1 MRIGDRP
8 RQSPTSG
15 EGEVL
20 GHSIEEPPAYLHRVG
35 TRPGFRSPR
44 RRRISVPG
52 RWHARRLAVAT
63 IFIAGAVVLSGCDT
77 APDVAGGDP
86 LSTTGSTETTGAP
99 ETTPAPTTAPPTSDP
114 PTSAAASS
122 DPASLVIDRLFDA
135 FNAEDAEEVADVFGD
150 EVVYVFHDRDEE
162 LVGADVAAF
171 FESYF
176 GRETIERIT
185 DPFHA
190 SDGRT
195 YFLGQITFRSAGGWA
210 TLVFDVEMD
219 GERLVSMG
227 DRRQT
232 VDEVIATDL
241 IDDLYEAFSDQ
252 DVDRLT
258 EQFEG
263 MTYRSHS
270 GVEFTGADAAEHWAD
285 AFGLVITRTS
295 GVFAIGDGAYVFVT
309 EHTEPDSGRST
320 GYVVEIE
327 RFRNQITSMTERRP
341 ET

>member
-1 MRIGDRP
+1 MSPIAGRYCRP
-8 RQSPTSG
+8 HRQTRN
-15 EGEVL
+15 EG
-20 GHSIEEPPAYLHRVG
+20 SRRA
-35 TRPGFRSPR
+35 RPGFRSPR
-44 RRRISVPG
+44 RRRRISAPG
-52 RWHARRLAVAT
+52 RWHARRMAVAT

-77 APDVAGGDP
+77 EPDVAGGDP
-86 LSTTGSTETTGAP
+86 SSTTGSTETTRVP
-99 ETTPAPTTAPPTSDP
+99 ETTTPPTTDP
-114 PTSAAASS
+114 PTTAAASS
-122 DPASLVIDRLFDA
+122 DPASLVIDRLFDG
-135 FNAEDAEEVADVFGD
+135 FNAQDAEEVAGVFGD
-150 EVVYVFHDRDEE
+150 DVVYVLRDRDED
-162 LVGADVAAF
+162 LVGADAAAF
-171 FESYF
+171 FQSYF

-195 YFLGQITFRSAGGWA
+195 YFLGKLTFSSAGGWA

-232 VDEVIATDL
+232 VDEVIAADL
-241 IDDLYEAFSDQ
+241 IDDLYEAFNDQ

-285 AFGLVITRTS
+285 AFGLVVTRTS
-295 GVFAIGDGAYVFVT
+295 GVFAIGDGAYVFVI